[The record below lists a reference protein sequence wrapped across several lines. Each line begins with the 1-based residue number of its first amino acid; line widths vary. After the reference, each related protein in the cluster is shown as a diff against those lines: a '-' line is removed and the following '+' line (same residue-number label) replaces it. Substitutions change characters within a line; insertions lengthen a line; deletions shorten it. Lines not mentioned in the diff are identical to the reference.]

1 MANPVQHEDFGE
13 KIGGAKKDLWKERG
27 LLSGDLAAMNGREA
41 DKYVK
46 KDNIWKKPDYGAM
59 IDGGMPVDVAFFI
72 IRKLTPTEFEI
83 LMGVPIGWT
92 RYGHDGKPISES
104 ARYRALGNSI
114 VVGCAEYVMA
124 GTAAALREQK
134 EV

>member
-1 MANPVQHEDFGE
+1 MRGGVQYRDPRMFLSAVSKPG
-13 KIGGAKKDLWKERG
+13 RPCPT
-27 LLSGDLAAMNGREA
+27 LLSGDMQIIAVHYPDAPE
-41 DKYVK
+41 
-46 KDNIWKKPDYGAM
+46 KDH
-59 IDGGMPVDVAFFI
+59 

-83 LMGVPIGWT
+83 LMGVPVGWT

-124 GTAAALREQK
+124 GIAAALRNQK
-134 EV
+134 ED